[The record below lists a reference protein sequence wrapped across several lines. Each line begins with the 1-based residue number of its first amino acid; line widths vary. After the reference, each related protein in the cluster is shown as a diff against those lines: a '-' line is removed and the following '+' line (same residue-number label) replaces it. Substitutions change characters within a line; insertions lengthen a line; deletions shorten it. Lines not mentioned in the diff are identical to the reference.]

1 MSHALLSASG
11 SHRWMA
17 CTPSARLELEFP
29 DKPSEYADEGSF
41 AHALAEIKL
50 SRAVANTRKPSEF
63 KKALAEIQKDPRY
76 STSMEEYIEQYVS
89 LVAERYLEAKKNCP
103 DTLVLLEQKLDFS
116 QWVPEGFGTGDVII
130 IADGVLEVIDLK
142 YGKGVPVSAEGNSQ
156 TRLYGL
162 GAVATYEMLYDF
174 SRIRMTIIQP
184 RLDSI
189 STEELT
195 VEELIA
201 WAETELKPKAELAHA
216 GEGEFCAGPHCQ
228 FCRAKYTCRARA
240 EANLELARLD
250 FAKPE
255 VLDDEE
261 IAEVLGKAEM
271 LQAWATDIKIYALNQ
286 AETHGKKWPGWKLV
300 EGRSNRKYSDEIL
313 VGETLI
319 KAGYEEKQIHKEPEL
334 LGITAMEKL
343 LGKKKFGELLSNLV
357 IKPAGKPVLVPESDK
372 RPEINSLQSA
382 VEDFSGE
389 CPF

>member
-76 STSMEEYIEQYVS
+76 STSMEEYIAQYVD
-89 LVAERYLEAKKNCP
+89 LVAERFLEAKKSCP
-103 DTLVLLEQKLDFS
+103 DTLVLLEQRLDFS
-116 QWVPEGFGTGDVII
+116 QWVPNGFGTGDVVI
-130 IADGVLEVIDLK
+130 IADGMLEVIDLK

-195 VEELIA
+195 VEELIT

-255 VLDDEE
+255 VLGDEE
-261 IAEVLGKAEM
+261 IAEVLGKADM
-271 LQAWATDIKIYALNQ
+271 LQAWASDIKTYALDQ
-286 AETHGKKWPGWKLV
+286 AEKHGKKWPGWKLV